1 MHRIYYLSCKVYELW
16 TLLKNGA
23 VSIKDF
29 YNPVVETVRISVLR
43 YWQIENDNK
52 KRENPSRSA
61 DDDVYLFVLFELQLK
76 ISFNET
82 SLQSTYEYPSE
93 NSVWDSGGEEEEEEE
108 GQEETV
114 ASEQPSMVGR
124 IHIPRPNIIASSAMH
139 SPNSKGEFLAFEL
152 FFFFFSCWL

>member
-1 MHRIYYLSCKVYELW
+1 MFK
-16 TLLKNGA
+16 
-23 VSIKDF
+23 
-29 YNPVVETVRISVLR
+29 
-43 YWQIENDNK
+43 
-52 KRENPSRSA
+52 
-61 DDDVYLFVLFELQLK
+61 LQLK

-93 NSVWDSGGEEEEEEE
+93 NSVWDSGGEEEEEEVE

-139 SPNSKGEFLAFEL
+139 SSNSKGEFLASEL
-152 FFFFFSCWL
+152 FFYLVVGFRQYEKALRGVIFYSWTNMAAPECLKYLILLHGLIETPAGQNVNYI